1 MVLSLGSDSF
11 SSSEDEEERKRS
23 RQAPRRK
30 VHSSSHRE
38 VYTNNRREVHGRRKQ
53 QSNKPSRGSKLLQE
67 ECISLYSSN
76 FRLVHECNFSF
87 VLLLGDRSDDRKRP
101 DATRDRSKSAAGNCF
116 TSVQMSKENLPAL
129 ERFSDRKIMVCFY
142 RLS

>member
-11 SSSEDEEERKRS
+11 SSSEDEEEWKRS

-67 ECISLYSSN
+67 ECIALYSSSV
-76 FRLVHECNFSF
+76 RVVSECNFSF
-87 VLLLGDRSDDRKRP
+87 VLFLGDRSDDRKRP

-116 TSVQMSKENLPAL
+116 PNTNEQGKFACIGKVFREKNFGVFL
-129 ERFSDRKIMVCFY
+129 
-142 RLS
+142 

>member
-23 RQAPRRK
+23 RLAPRRK

-38 VYTNNRREVHGRRKQ
+38 VFTNNRREVHGRRKQ
-53 QSNKPSRGSKLLQE
+53 QSNKPSRGSKLQE
-67 ECISLYSSN
+67 ECIALYSSSI
-76 FRLVHECNFSF
+76 RLVHECNFSF
-87 VLLLGDRSDDRKRP
+87 VLLLGDRSDDRKRS

-116 TSVQMSKENLPAL
+116 ASTNEQGKFAW
-129 ERFSDRKIMVCFY
+129 FSDRKIMVCFY
-142 RLS
+142 SLS

>member
-67 ECISLYSSN
+67 EGIASGLFMNN
-76 FRLVHECNFSF
+76 FLSNFSF

-116 TSVQMSKENLPAL
+116 ASAHEQGKFACIGKVF
-129 ERFSDRKIMVCFY
+129 R
-142 RLS
+142 

>member
-1 MVLSLGSDSF
+1 M
-11 SSSEDEEERKRS
+11 
-23 RQAPRRK
+23 
-30 VHSSSHRE
+30 
-38 VYTNNRREVHGRRKQ
+38 YTNNRREVHGRRKQ

-67 ECISLYSSN
+67 ECIALYSSN

-116 TSVQMSKENLPAL
+116 TSVQMSKENLAAL